1 MAPLIKEKFVGN
13 VERNYSGPIQGTS
26 PAIAGGI
33 EEYHKNL
40 VMLATFRTKIKTLE

>member
-33 EEYHKNL
+33 GRISQKSGNISN
-40 VMLATFRTKIKTLE
+40 VQNQN